1 MGSEDALDL
10 DDVSFA
16 RRFVLL
22 GLVDLDRRGET
33 PATSHEVKR
42 VCSEHCD
49 ALDDGVVGS
58 VSEPEVMRAL
68 YALEDVGL
76 VVEEGITDA
85 SAVGKGRP
93 EYGLATDR
101 ATATDALAS
110 DDALG
115 PIVDSFRPE

>member
-1 MGSEDALDL
+1 MGTEDALDM
-10 DDVSFA
+10 DDVSFG

-42 VCSEHCD
+42 VCSEHRD
-49 ALDDGVVGS
+49 AIADDVVGS

-76 VVEEGITDA
+76 VVEEGKTDA

-93 EYGLATDR
+93 EYGLGTDR
-101 ATATDALAS
+101 ATAIEALAS

-115 PIVDSFRPE
+115 PVVDTFRPD